1 MSGEVLRLFLA
12 LPLSV
17 FRDEIER
24 FLVLLKRNVPGI
36 KWVLPEQVH
45 LTLHFFG
52 DTPSSGLDRLDE
64 ALRRVVG
71 DFPVMELRLTG
82 MGGFPD
88 LKRPNVL
95 WAGVEDREGK
105 LPEFENSVRKGIAG
119 LGYPVETR
127 PFRPHATLGRTKSV
141 PPGHAIHETVSRLPL
156 QLPIAFKPVDRLILY
171 KSELR
176 SSGAVH
182 EIVREFPFN
191 GAA

>member
-88 LKRPNVL
+88 LKR
-95 WAGVEDREGK
+95 DR
-105 LPEFENSVRKGIAG
+105 
-119 LGYPVETR
+119 
-127 PFRPHATLGRTKSV
+127 KSV
-141 PPGHAIHETVSRLPL
+141 V
-156 QLPIAFKPVDRLILY
+156 
-171 KSELR
+171 
-176 SSGAVH
+176 
-182 EIVREFPFN
+182 
-191 GAA
+191 